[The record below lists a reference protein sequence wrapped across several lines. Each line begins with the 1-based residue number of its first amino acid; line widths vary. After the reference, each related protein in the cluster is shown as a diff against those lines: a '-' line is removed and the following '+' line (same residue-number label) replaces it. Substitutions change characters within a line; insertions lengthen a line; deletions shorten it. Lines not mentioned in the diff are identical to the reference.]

1 VGKAQEKCSGKTNC
15 FYSSK
20 KKSFYLKEEEIK
32 LTNGKQKDLSM
43 KPVMAAYKAGENIA
57 NAAMKGTDN
66 LIKGAKAGFS
76 KSFHKKR

>member
-1 VGKAQEKCSGKTNC
+1 M
-15 FYSSK
+15 
-20 KKSFYLKEEEIK
+20 
-32 LTNGKQKDLSM
+32 TNGKQKDLSM